1 MEVKGHDFIA
11 GMPRTMTISSTEIR
25 EALNE
30 PVTAI
35 IEAVKQA
42 LSITPAELSADI
54 YDKGIIMTGGG
65 SQLRGFDER
74 IRKETGLSV
83 NVIDEALVCVC
94 KGAARILEDL
104 DKYRPVLIA
113 SSN

>member
-1 MEVKGHDFIA
+1 VKGHDFIA
-11 GMPRTMTISSTEIR
+11 GMPRTMTIKSEEIR

-42 LSITPAELSADI
+42 LSMTPAELSADI
-54 YDKGIIMTGGG
+54 YDKGIIMTGGA

-83 NVIDEALVCVC
+83 NVFDDALVCVC

-113 SSN
+113 TSN